1 MPLRG
6 TFLYEFYKAGEIYLS
21 DGGARPR
28 ANASAHRLDE
38 FPAGAAFYDFSGKW
52 AVENEGIS
60 PDVNVE
66 YSAADVI
73 KGHDPQ
79 PERAVAEAMKL
90 LEQNPVKRVPRP
102 APIDRT
108 SRKYLGEK
116 NAL

>member
-1 MPLRG
+1 MSFIRR
-6 TFLYEFYKAGEIYLS
+6 GEIYLS

-28 ANASAHRLDE
+28 ADASAHRLDE
-38 FPAGAAFYDFSGKW
+38 FPAGAALYHLFGKW

-79 PERAVAEAMKL
+79 PERAVAEAP
-90 LEQNPVKRVPRP
+90 E
-102 APIDRT
+102 T
-108 SRKYLGEK
+108 S
-116 NAL
+116 